1 MHKNVTILSTLDLH
15 LSNLSSTILK
25 EFSLKRKVC
34 SFIAL
39 AWVRYS
45 VRNKECGD
53 KDMKS
58 WVGAYRYKTLW
69 ELDLPD

>member
-34 SFIAL
+34 SFHAL
-39 AWVRYS
+39 AWDKVFS
-45 VRNKECGD
+45 KEQRV
-53 KDMKS
+53 
-58 WVGAYRYKTLW
+58 WR
-69 ELDLPD
+69 